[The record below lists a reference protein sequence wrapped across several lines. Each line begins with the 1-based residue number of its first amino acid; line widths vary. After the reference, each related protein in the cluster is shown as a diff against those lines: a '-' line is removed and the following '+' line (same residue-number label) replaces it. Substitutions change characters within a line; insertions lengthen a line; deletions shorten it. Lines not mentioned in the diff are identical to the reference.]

1 MECVAVL
8 ARKLISK
15 VIKQSNHYLTK
26 RLDTQEIDMKKI
38 LAALALAAT
47 IGVFGIQQADAQR
60 GVMGSGGGPGAGNCW
75 KANAVQNAQ
84 VMDEETRK
92 TYNAFMDATADL
104 RREMFSRREVMRA
117 LTSVPNP
124 DTAKIDAVAKEMFDL
139 RTKMQAKADEVGWK
153 GSCGFGGPGCG
164 GPGRGYGMGYGMGC
178 GGNMPCPNW
187 N

>member
-60 GVMGSGGGPGAGNCW
+60 GVMGSGN
-75 KANAVQNAQ
+75 V
-84 VMDEETRK
+84 
-92 TYNAFMDATADL
+92 
-104 RREMFSRREVMRA
+104 
-117 LTSVPNP
+117 
-124 DTAKIDAVAKEMFDL
+124 
-139 RTKMQAKADEVGWK
+139 
-153 GSCGFGGPGCG
+153 
-164 GPGRGYGMGYGMGC
+164 
-178 GGNMPCPNW
+178 
-187 N
+187 